1 MIKGLSK
8 LKNTP
13 GMTVSNARNDFINHL
28 VPMSTE
34 AEDCGLR
41 VDICLSCSS
50 RAAEAINTL
59 LKTLHQ
65 RNRNQIAHKLLRQ
78 TNSSHHGQWS
88 MTKSGKMSPKK
99 APGCNGQGQAAAAVG
114 DGEDGSLLFSAT
126 SHLST
131 FLFPTQLFRA

>member
-8 LKNTP
+8 LKNMP

-41 VDICLSCSS
+41 VDICLSCS

-59 LKTLHQ
+59 LKHST
-65 RNRNQIAHKLLRQ
+65 RGIGTKLLTNFCDKQ
-78 TNSSHHGQWS
+78 TPLTMVSGQ
-88 MTKSGKMSPKK
+88 
-99 APGCNGQGQAAAAVG
+99 
-114 DGEDGSLLFSAT
+114 
-126 SHLST
+126 
-131 FLFPTQLFRA
+131 